1 MLPQSGHASFN
12 EENPMKSKNTDAPVK
27 RESLDTDFVY
37 NPDEEPS
44 DDEAY
49 EDMYLRGVKPEE
61 LDAKYQAEY
70 EAWIKKN
77 AKP

>member
-1 MLPQSGHASFN
+1 
-12 EENPMKSKNTDAPVK
+12 MKSKKTDAPVK

-44 DDEAY
+44 DDETY

-61 LDAKYQAEY
+61 LDAKYKAEY